1 MRSQWR
7 KRSRRDNVDL
17 DITAFMNL
25 MVVLTP
31 FLLITAVFSRMAIL
45 ELNLPGDG
53 SQDQSEVHD
62 LQLEVI
68 VRQDAIQVG
77 DRTAGLLTDLRKT
90 GSRHDFAALSD
101 YLQRVKGKY
110 PDKTEAT
117 VLLEPDIPYDV
128 LVQVMDTVRVVP
140 VNDAGRVVQTELFP
154 DIAVG
159 DAPVQPRG
167 G

>member
-1 MRSQWR
+1 MRSNWR
-7 KRSRRDNVDL
+7 RRRRRSAADMN
-17 DITAFMNL
+17 ITAFMNL

-53 SQDQSEVHD
+53 SQDQPKAQD

-77 DRTAGLLTDLRKT
+77 DRHAGLLTALPRVGDRYDLT
-90 GSRHDFAALSD
+90 ALSE
-101 YLQRVKGKY
+101 YLQRVKGRY

-140 VNDAGRVVQTELFP
+140 VNEAGRVVQSELFP

-159 DAPVQPRG
+159 DAPARLQG
-167 G
+167 S

>member
-1 MRSQWR
+1 MRSSWR
-7 KRSRRDNVDL
+7 KRRRRQDADL
-17 DITAFMNL
+17 NITAFMNL

-53 SQDQSEVHD
+53 SASETRAQD

-68 VRQDAIQVG
+68 VRAESIEVG
-77 DRTAGLLTDLRKT
+77 DRSSGLLTSLPR
-90 GSRHDFAALSD
+90 GARGHDFAGLSD
-101 YLQRVKGKY
+101 YLQRVKGRY

-117 VLLEPDIPYDV
+117 LLLEADVPYDV

-140 VNDAGRVVQTELFP
+140 VNEAGRVVQTELFP

-159 DAPVQPRG
+159 DAPLRAQG